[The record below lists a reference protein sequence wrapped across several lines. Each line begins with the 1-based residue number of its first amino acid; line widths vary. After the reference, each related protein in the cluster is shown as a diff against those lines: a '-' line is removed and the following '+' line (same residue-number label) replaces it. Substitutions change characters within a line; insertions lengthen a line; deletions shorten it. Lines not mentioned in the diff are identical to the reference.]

1 MRVKTT
7 ILDPIC
13 IVTEKVSH
21 NVNKKSQESSSKS
34 FVTDFL
40 SPHSG
45 GDRLS
50 RCHHYK
56 NAFIVWF
63 FNFVV
68 QITFFV
74 SNNVFCFLQLTTVL
88 MRQQFAFKLF

>member
-63 FNFVV
+63 F
-68 QITFFV
+68 IWR
-74 SNNVFCFLQLTTVL
+74 SDYVFCQQQRLLFFTTNYRL
-88 MRQQFAFKLF
+88 NETTICI

>member
-63 FNFVV
+63 FILSFRLRFLSATTSFV
-68 QITFFV
+68 FY
-74 SNNVFCFLQLTTVL
+74 N
-88 MRQQFAFKLF
+88 